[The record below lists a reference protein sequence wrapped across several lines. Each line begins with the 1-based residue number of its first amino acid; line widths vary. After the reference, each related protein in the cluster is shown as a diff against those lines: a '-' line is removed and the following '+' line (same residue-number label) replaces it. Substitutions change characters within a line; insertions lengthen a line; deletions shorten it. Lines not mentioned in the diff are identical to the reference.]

1 LGTLIKGGYGLANT
15 TEVITVTPDASIN
28 DVLQKM
34 QLNFIKRIV
43 VEVKNKPVGIVT
55 ERDINKFLENDKTAR
70 ALKEISIKQ
79 VMRKNLIT
87 ITDGPNDHLNQA
99 ATRMDTFK
107 IGSVIIIDSDGNLV
121 GIITKTDITKVYGAV
136 CGGKFQVKDYM
147 TQKVFTCRKSDSLRF
162 ALNMINQNDISRLV
176 VTDNSGKP
184 LGVITT
190 NTFLIHSSYF
200 TKGKTITREY
210 LLPVDSEEMC
220 VGDLVSKELLT
231 VNLEDDLSIAA
242 QKMIKNQING
252 IPVVDD
258 KKKLVG
264 VVSNLDVVKAFVH
277 VDSIEHLLEYSKLY

>member
-1 LGTLIKGGYGLANT
+1 LANT
-15 TEVITVTPDASIN
+15 TDVITVTPDASIN

-34 QLNFIKRIV
+34 QFNFIKRII

-70 ALKEISIKQ
+70 ALKEIPIKH
-79 VMRKNLIT
+79 VMKKNLIT

-107 IGSVIIIDSDGNLV
+107 IGSVIIVNSDGNLA
-121 GIITKTDITKVYGAV
+121 GIITKTDITKTYGVV

-147 TQKVFTCRKSDSLRF
+147 TKKVFTCRKSDSLRF

-176 VTDNSGKP
+176 VTDNNGKP

-200 TKGKTITREY
+200 TKGKTKTRDY
-210 LLPVDSEEMC
+210 LFPIDADDMC

-258 KKKLVG
+258 KNELVG
-264 VVSNLDVVKAFVH
+264 VVSNLDVVKAFTKVQ
-277 VDSIEHLLEYSKLY
+277 STEHLLEYSKFY

>member
-1 LGTLIKGGYGLANT
+1 LANT
-15 TEVITVTPDASIN
+15 TDVITVTPDASIN

-34 QLNFIKRIV
+34 QFNFIKRIV

-70 ALKEISIKQ
+70 ALEEISIKQ
-79 VMRKNLIT
+79 VMKKNLIT
-87 ITDGPNDHLNQA
+87 ITDVPNDHLNPA

-107 IGSVIIIDSDGNLV
+107 IGSVIIVDSNGNLA
-121 GIITKTDITKVYGAV
+121 GIITKSDITKAYGAV

-176 VTDNSGKP
+176 VTDNNGKP

-200 TKGKTITREY
+200 TNGKTITREY
-210 LLPVDSEEMC
+210 LLPVDSEKMC

-277 VDSIEHLLEYSKLY
+277 VDSIEQLLEYSKLY

>member
-1 LGTLIKGGYGLANT
+1 MGFLESKEDGLANT
-15 TEVITVTPDASIN
+15 TDVITVTPDASIN

-70 ALKEISIKQ
+70 ALKEIPIKH
-79 VMRKNLIT
+79 VMKKNLIT

-107 IGSVIIIDSDGNLV
+107 IGSVIIVNSDGNLA
-121 GIITKTDITKVYGAV
+121 GIITKTDITKTYGVV

-147 TQKVFTCRKSDSLRF
+147 TKKVFTCRKSDSLRF

-176 VTDNSGKP
+176 VTDNNGKP

-200 TKGKTITREY
+200 TKGKTMTREY
-210 LLPVDSEEMC
+210 LFPVDADDMC

-258 KKKLVG
+258 KNELVG
-264 VVSNLDVVKAFVH
+264 VVSNLDVVKAFTKVQ
-277 VDSIEHLLEYSKLY
+277 STEHLLEYSKFY

>member
-1 LGTLIKGGYGLANT
+1 MANT
-15 TEVITVTPDASIN
+15 TDVITVTPDASIN

-34 QLNFIKRIV
+34 QFNFIKRIV

-70 ALKEISIKQ
+70 ALKEIPIKH
-79 VMRKNLIT
+79 VMKKNLIT

-99 ATRMDTFK
+99 ATRMNIFK
-107 IGSVIIIDSDGNLV
+107 IGSVIVVDSDGNLA
-121 GIITKTDITKVYGAV
+121 GIITKTDITKVYGV
-136 CGGKFQVKDYM
+136 ICGGKFQVKDYM
-147 TQKVFTCRKSDSLRF
+147 TKKVFTCRKSDSLRF

-176 VTDNSGKP
+176 VTDNNGKP

-200 TKGKTITREY
+200 TKGKTKTRDY
-210 LLPVDSEEMC
+210 LFPIDSEEMC

-258 KKKLVG
+258 KNELVG
-264 VVSNLDVVKAFVH
+264 VVSNLDVVKAFTKVQ
-277 VDSIEHLLEYSKLY
+277 STEHLLEYSKFY

>member
-1 LGTLIKGGYGLANT
+1 MGFLESKEDGLANT
-15 TEVITVTPDASIN
+15 TDVITVTPDASIN

-34 QLNFIKRIV
+34 QFNFIKRII

-70 ALKEISIKQ
+70 ALKEIPIKH
-79 VMRKNLIT
+79 VMKKNLIT
-87 ITDGPNDHLNQA
+87 ITDGSNDHLNQA

-107 IGSVIIIDSDGNLV
+107 IGSVIIVNSDGNLA
-121 GIITKTDITKVYGAV
+121 GIITKTDITKVYGVV

-147 TQKVFTCRKSDSLRF
+147 TKKVFTCRKSDSLRF

-176 VTDNSGKP
+176 VTDNNGKS

-210 LLPVDSEEMC
+210 LFPVDSEDMC

-258 KKKLVG
+258 KNELVG
-264 VVSNLDVVKAFVH
+264 VVSNLDVVKAFTKVQ
-277 VDSIEHLLEYSKLY
+277 STEHLLEYSKFY